1 MVAGSDKKD
10 VVEVLV
16 LACAPMNSRQLASPD
31 NTFSTGERVY
41 HFNMDSMAEGR
52 RPDVLVV
59 RNKCVKRKT
68 EFDVPQAN
76 YLAAYVGAKE
86 RGQVS
91 ATLYR
96 PVRDGV

>member
-41 HFNMDSMAEGR
+41 HFNMWTLWPRVA
-52 RPDVLVV
+52 
-59 RNKCVKRKT
+59 
-68 EFDVPQAN
+68 
-76 YLAAYVGAKE
+76 
-86 RGQVS
+86 GQTS
-91 ATLYR
+91 WW
-96 PVRDGV
+96 